1 MPYINQK
8 MEDLHGK
15 KLMIKKALETDLF
28 TTLIL
33 RLILRTKIEFF
44 QFLPMLMCRKME
56 VKTFQN

>member
-8 MEDLHGK
+8 IEDLYGK

-44 QFLPMLMCRKME
+44 QFLPMLMYRKME